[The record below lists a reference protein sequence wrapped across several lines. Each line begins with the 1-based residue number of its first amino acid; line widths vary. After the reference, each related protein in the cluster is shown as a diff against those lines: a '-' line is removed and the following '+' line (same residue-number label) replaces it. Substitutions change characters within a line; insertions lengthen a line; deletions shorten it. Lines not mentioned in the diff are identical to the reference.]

1 MKNRISRENELENF
15 SVKEVFLR
23 VVGSPDIIDCIHK
36 ALIFAAKN
44 ETKVKFSHNGVIVEI
59 ELDSLVEKLYEKW
72 NKELKQK
79 VKES

>member
-23 VVGSPDIIDCIHK
+23 VVGSANITDCIHE
-36 ALIFAAKN
+36 AIVFAAKN
-44 ETKVKFSHNGVIVEI
+44 EVKVKFSHNGVIVEI
-59 ELDSLVEKLYEKW
+59 ELDTLVERLYNKW
-72 NKELKQK
+72 DKELKKK